1 MNREQIQKDYL
12 NLLKWKI
19 DEEDKI
25 IEAAKKAGNWK
36 RGLDSNEELF
46 AELEKEFAE
55 KVKKL
60 KGGRNG

>member
-12 NLLKWKI
+12 KLLKWKI

-25 IEAAKKAGNWK
+25 IEAPKKAGNWK

-46 AELEKEFAE
+46 TELEKEFAE

-60 KGGRNG
+60 KGD

>member
-12 NLLKWKI
+12 KLLKWKI

-36 RGLDSNEELF
+36 HGLDSNEELF

-60 KGGRNG
+60 KGD